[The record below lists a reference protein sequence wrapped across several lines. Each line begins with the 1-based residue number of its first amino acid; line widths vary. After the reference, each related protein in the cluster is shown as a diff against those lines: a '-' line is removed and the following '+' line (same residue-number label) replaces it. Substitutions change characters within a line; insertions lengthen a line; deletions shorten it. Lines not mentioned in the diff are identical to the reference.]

1 MKKLLLLFCIASS
14 LLLSSC
20 GTTKGYVGAK
30 QEKAALATINQG
42 NHQLTPNGWNSKE
55 AALLIQVD
63 SITVGNYYKGFPKR
77 CYILP
82 GNHTIEIRHYQQWN
96 DKQANAAA
104 TGGVIGGAIGGMI
117 AGSIAESHNPHKH
130 YLITFNAVAGQ
141 KYTIMAVTDAESKEV
156 EIYVINDSNGER
168 VESSY
173 KLKEEEKK

>member
-1 MKKLLLLFCIASS
+1 MKKLVLLFFVASS
-14 LLLSSC
+14 ILLSSC

-77 CYILP
+77 CYVLP

-96 DKQANAAA
+96 DNQANAAA
-104 TGGVIGGAIGGMI
+104 MGGLRGAIGGMV

-130 YLITFNAVAGQ
+130 YLVTFDVVAGQ
-141 KYTIMAVTDAESKEV
+141 KYTIMAVTDANSKEV

-173 KLKEEEKK
+173 VLKEKE

>member
-1 MKKLLLLFCIASS
+1 MKKLVLLFFVASS

-63 SITVGNYYKGFPKR
+63 SITVGNYYKGFPKH

-141 KYTIMAVTDAESKEV
+141 KYTIMPVTDLESMQE
-156 EIYVINDSNGER
+156 EFHVINNSTGER
-168 VESSY
+168 VENGF
-173 KLKEEEKK
+173 KPLEQR

>member
-1 MKKLLLLFCIASS
+1 MKKLVLLFFVASS

-104 TGGVIGGAIGGMI
+104 TGVI
-117 AGSIAESHNPHKH
+117 
-130 YLITFNAVAGQ
+130 
-141 KYTIMAVTDAESKEV
+141 
-156 EIYVINDSNGER
+156 
-168 VESSY
+168 
-173 KLKEEEKK
+173 